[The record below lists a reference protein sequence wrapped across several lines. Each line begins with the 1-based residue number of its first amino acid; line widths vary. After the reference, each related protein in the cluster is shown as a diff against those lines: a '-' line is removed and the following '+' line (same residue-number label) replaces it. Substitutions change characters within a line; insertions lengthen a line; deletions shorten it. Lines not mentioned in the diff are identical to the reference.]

1 MLTDKKIL
9 VTGGTGSLGK
19 VLVKRLL
26 SGELGMPKKIIVFSR
41 DEAKQHSMRIEYL
54 NKKDPTD
61 EIIYNNS
68 NDNNITLFAFD
79 ANQKLSEH
87 KAPFDAFVQILE
99 GNAQIIINK
108 QTFNLSEGQ
117 AIIMPANISHAIN
130 ANEKFK
136 MLLIMIK

>member
-1 MLTDKKIL
+1 MQNQIYNTFVLRKEINYS
-9 VTGGTGSLGK
+9 TGAVVSK
-19 VLVKRLL
+19 
-26 SGELGMPKKIIVFSR
+26 
-41 DEAKQHSMRIEYL
+41 
-54 NKKDPTD
+54 
-61 EIIYNNS
+61 IIYNNS